1 MFSLRR
7 PSTIIALVLASA
19 VTTGC
24 PLYTTCGDLTVENS
38 TTTVNFYLESDG
50 MVMIS
55 EGDFVDPTSVE
66 GCEAM
71 CEASFYGTITT
82 IHSCEAQVDALS
94 EDADSGVGDPP
105 LAEVTCVVT
114 GEVYCEG
121 GRHSGTLQRRA
132 AGRGEDITAAW
143 LAREACAEAGSVHA
157 FRQLV
162 RELLHHGAPLALVD
176 AARAAAVDEIR
187 HTRMVRRLAL
197 RRGGTP
203 APVRVQHTPPRGLL
217 AIAMENAVEGC
228 VHETFAAARAGW
240 QARHA
245 VDPQLRAVSAVL
257 ARDESRH
264 ADLAAAVHQWVCSIL
279 PPEQAAAV
287 EDARQSAWSRLAQH
301 PPAVTPAA
309 ARVLGLPDAQTHRQL
324 VNALSLALAA

>member
-1 MFSLRR
+1 MLSLRR
-7 PSTIIALVLASA
+7 PSTIIALVLTSA

-24 PLYTTCGDLTVENS
+24 LPFICGDMTVENS
-38 TTTVNFYLESDG
+38 TNSYTFYLESEG

-71 CEASFYGTITT
+71 CEAVFDGTVTT
-82 IHSCEAQVDALS
+82 IHSCESEIDVVS
-94 EDADSGVGDPP
+94 EDADSGMEDIP
-105 LAEVTCVVT
+105 LVDMTCVVS
-114 GEVYCEG
+114 GEVSCEG
-121 GRHSGTLQRRA
+121 GRHSSTLQRRA

-245 VDPQLRAVSAVL
+245 ADPQLRAVSAVL

-264 ADLAAAVHQWVCSIL
+264 ADLAAAVHQWACSIL

-309 ARVLGLPDAQTHRQL
+309 SRVLGLPDAQAHRQL
-324 VNALSLALAA
+324 VSALSQALAA